1 MAMERLDFTLLS
13 DGSSDAILIEPIAW
27 LLRQHLSIPING
39 TWAELRH
46 LRNPPKTTRE
56 KVEAALDLY
65 PCDILFIH
73 RDTERDT
80 PAKRVKEIAEAVAQ
94 LPVPAVPVVPIRMQ
108 EAWLLIDEQALRR
121 AAGNPNGRIAIDMPA
136 IDRLEKIPDP
146 KQVLHELLLSAS
158 ELTGRRRQKLKP
170 SQQAMRL
177 GALIKDYAPLQRLSA
192 FRAFEAATLAVLRDC
207 NSPVQRD

>member
-1 MAMERLDFTLLS
+1 MERLDFTLLT

-39 TWAELRH
+39 TWADLRR
-46 LRNPPKTTRE
+46 LRKPPKALRG

-65 PCDILFIH
+65 PCDIIFIH
-73 RDTERDT
+73 RDAEGE
-80 PAKRVKEIAEAVAQ
+80 AHSKRVEEIAAAVSQ
-94 LPVPAVPVVPIRMQ
+94 LPTFPVPVVTIRMQ

-146 KQVLHELLLSAS
+146 KQVLHDLLLAAS
-158 ELTGRRRQKLKP
+158 ELAGRRRQTLKP
-170 SQQAMRL
+170 GEKARRL
-177 GALIKDYAPLQRLSA
+177 GALIEDYGPLRRLSA
-192 FRAFEAATLAVLRDC
+192 FQAFETATLAVLRDC
-207 NSPVQRD
+207 NSPATHGD

>member
-1 MAMERLDFTLLS
+1 MERLDFTLLS

-46 LRNPPKTTRE
+46 LRKPPKTTRG

-73 RDTERDT
+73 RDTEAEA
-80 PAKRVKEIAEAVAQ
+80 PAKRLEEIGAAVDGI
-94 LPVPAVPVVPIRMQ
+94 PIRSVPVVTIRMQ

-136 IDRLEKIPDP
+136 IERLERIPNP
-146 KQVLHELLLSAS
+146 KQVLHDLLLSAS
-158 ELTGRRRQKLKP
+158 ELTGRRRQKLRPGEK
-170 SQQAMRL
+170 ARRL
-177 GALIKDYAPLQRLSA
+177 GALIGDYGPLRSLSA
-192 FRAFEAATLAVLRDC
+192 FRAFETATLAALHDSGPPTGPR
-207 NSPVQRD
+207 S